1 MLIRHPQPFKIG
13 LMLAI
18 SFMGVLLL
26 IFAPVFGDGK
36 NGLEYS
42 DDLFNKLSKGS
53 SYFIPG
59 IVKSNEGFLGKPFD
73 LTVKMEKPGDVDK
86 AVKVLMT
93 GGAQV
98 GTSEG
103 ALKVSGDIGKVLS
116 SLLKDADAMFRNND
130 NEVSTRYGMDAREVM
145 RLWHDVLSRSI
156 KELQKSKH
164 IEEANMVNLVLK
176 KAVEPAYNF
185 FGIEAQNIGD
195 KALIVIALL
204 VFYVAYTMWWGYAIF
219 YMFEGIGLS
228 MKKAKVKKEV

>member
-13 LMLAI
+13 LILAVT
-18 SFMGVLLL
+18 FVGVLLL
-26 IFAPVFGDGK
+26 IFAPIFGDGQT
-36 NGLEYS
+36 GLQYS
-42 DDLFNKLSKGS
+42 DNLFNKLSKGS

-59 IVKSNEGFLGKPFD
+59 IARNNEGFVGKPFEFN
-73 LTVKMEKPGDVDK
+73 VKMDKQGDVDR

-103 ALKVSGDIGKVLS
+103 ALKVSGDLGKVLS
-116 SLLKDADAMFRNND
+116 SVLADSDDMFRNRD
-130 NEVSTRYGMDAREVM
+130 DEVSARHGMDAKEVL
-145 RLWHDVLSRSI
+145 RLWHDVLSRGI
-156 KELQKSKH
+156 KELQKARK
-164 IEEANMVNLVLK
+164 IEEANMVNQVIK
-176 KAVEPAYNF
+176 RAIEPAYNF

-195 KALIVIALL
+195 KALIVFALL
-204 VFYVAYTMWWGYAIF
+204 AFYVAYTMWWGYAIF